1 MARPNQAAVEQIKR
15 LIADIKIGQH
25 GIPNDLMEAL
35 IFDIADRS
43 AARSMSTDER
53 AILIGTLSHLKEAY
67 REGRDVLKRSREENV
82 SWWLFTV
89 AQLGYFA
96 GSLCPDKIFTEGR
109 TADPTAKRIQ
119 NNAHWVQPFNK
130 AIRQAHNDG
139 LKGKPAI
146 AKAIKTLKG
155 INIPVGNDALRDRER
170 ELRTGKKRK

>member
-1 MARPNQAAVEQIKR
+1 MAGPNQAAVEQIKR

-96 GSLCPDKIFTEGR
+96 GSLSKGDKYTCRKRRSPRPRTRTE
-109 TADPTAKRIQ
+109 
-119 NNAHWVQPFNK
+119 
-130 AIRQAHNDG
+130 
-139 LKGKPAI
+139 
-146 AKAIKTLKG
+146 
-155 INIPVGNDALRDRER
+155 DRE
-170 ELRTGKKRK
+170 EA